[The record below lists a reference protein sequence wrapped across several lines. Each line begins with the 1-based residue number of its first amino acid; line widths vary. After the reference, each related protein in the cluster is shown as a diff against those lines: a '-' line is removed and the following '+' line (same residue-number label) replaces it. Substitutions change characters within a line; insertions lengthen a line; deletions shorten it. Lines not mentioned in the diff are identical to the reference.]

1 LITKVLL
8 IKLGGSVVTIKDQAL
23 TPNTRTIDGLSHVL
37 AKIKDPLV
45 IIHGGGSFGH
55 YWSVR
60 YNMHTEPDLYDSHGI
75 SIVHESM
82 MTLNQIIVKS
92 LLEAGLRP
100 YGIPPTSLFADGRV
114 NVTKIKELLG
124 FVRRGLVPVIFGDI
138 VPMTEG
144 RFSIKSG
151 DSLMTIVATQI
162 GASRAIFTVNV
173 DGVYEDM
180 TSKKLVKV
188 LNFPN
193 SEIHIND
200 TSVDV
205 TGGMGRKI
213 LEAFEIAKLGIDVHI
228 VNGLNIDRVF
238 DVLRGREVEGT
249 TIPAATLKEGLENN
263 G

>member
-1 LITKVLL
+1 LITEVLL

-60 YNMHTEPDLYDSHGI
+60 YDMHTEPDLYDSHGI

-144 RFSIKSG
+144 RFSIISG

-249 TIPAATLKEGLENN
+249 TIPAAIPKRGP
-263 G
+263 